1 MLKISLMSKISVII
15 LNYNK
20 SRLID
25 RAIRSI
31 ENQII
36 TPNINLEIIIVD
48 DGSKDN
54 PQKWLKKY
62 KNQKSKKIF
71 YLKKNKGVGYCSNFA
86 LKNISSKYY
95 VRLDSDDYI
104 SQFYIQICHDL
115 LENNQKIGFVFSRW
129 SLLPARM
136 RYQACHSGS
145 STGYGY
151 GSPRSSAPA
160 KPRDVRSGSVDAPRP
175 LHREAH
181 AAIPLLYGPV
191 LPRGGIPV
199 AF

>member
-1 MLKISLMSKISVII
+1 MSKISVII

-62 KNQKSKKIF
+62 KNQK
-71 YLKKNKGVGYCSNFA
+71 
-86 LKNISSKYY
+86 
-95 VRLDSDDYI
+95 
-104 SQFYIQICHDL
+104 
-115 LENNQKIGFVFSRW
+115 
-129 SLLPARM
+129 
-136 RYQACHSGS
+136 
-145 STGYGY
+145 
-151 GSPRSSAPA
+151 
-160 KPRDVRSGSVDAPRP
+160 
-175 LHREAH
+175 
-181 AAIPLLYGPV
+181 
-191 LPRGGIPV
+191 
-199 AF
+199 